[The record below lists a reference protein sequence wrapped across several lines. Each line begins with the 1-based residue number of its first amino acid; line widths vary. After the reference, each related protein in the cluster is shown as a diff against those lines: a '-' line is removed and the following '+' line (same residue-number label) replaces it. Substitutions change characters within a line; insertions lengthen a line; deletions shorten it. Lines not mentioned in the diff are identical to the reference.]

1 MIATKRSW
9 KILLGAVF
17 GGITL
22 GVTARLWMRW
32 ISTEPEFSWSGSIFI
47 VIAFTIFTTSQALV
61 YVLRRRVKS
70 KKLNAVVRIG
80 GAIFSLTIFSGA
92 GALMFPTV
100 FLVSI
105 GLWQKRL
112 DKRIRYVLLALS
124 LLIPIRQIMDF
135 GSDFGWNLA
144 TLGRSLL
151 FILIYSIV
159 IALLKPTIT
168 PYLHLEMKAVSWS
181 FKTTLYFSLFAVFAA
196 AIFLLFTMGIPGS

>member
-124 LLIPIRQIMDF
+124 LLIPIQQIMDF
-135 GSDFGWNLA
+135 WFGLRLESDNSRKIA
-144 TLGRSLL
+144 TFHIDLQHSNRAFETYYHPISRSR
-151 FILIYSIV
+151 
-159 IALLKPTIT
+159 
-168 PYLHLEMKAVSWS
+168 
-181 FKTTLYFSLFAVFAA
+181 
-196 AIFLLFTMGIPGS
+196 